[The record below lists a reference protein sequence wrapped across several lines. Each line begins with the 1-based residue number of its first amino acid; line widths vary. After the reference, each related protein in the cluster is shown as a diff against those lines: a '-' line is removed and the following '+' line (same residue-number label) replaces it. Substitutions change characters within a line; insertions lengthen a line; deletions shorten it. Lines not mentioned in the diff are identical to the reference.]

1 MSAATKPRHTPTSWH
16 PSVQQQLYGDLDP
29 EAVLRQCGRT
39 FYAASRVLPR
49 QVRRDLSVLY
59 AFCRVVDD
67 CADTADADRSQ
78 ADTMLSVIEADLD
91 GHSQRS
97 PVVELFKQLAEVHQV
112 PLDHARELIT
122 GVRSDMGHVRF
133 ETSSQLIQY
142 AYRVAST
149 VGLMMCRVL
158 GVHADGDAFAIDLG
172 IGMQLTNIA
181 RDVAEDAR
189 NDRIYLPAEW
199 IDHDALLDDIRQ
211 HAHSPSGQA
220 RIAHAVEQV
229 LRLADEYYDSAELGM
244 HYLPPRVRG
253 GIRSAAW
260 NYRAI
265 GSVIRRDPRAALGRR
280 ASTRSA
286 GKLMRTG
293 AALWAS
299 VLESLPLGPAHQH
312 DRELHSPL
320 LPLGVVPSHLHAAQG
335 KQS

>member
-1 MSAATKPRHTPTSWH
+1 MSAATPAQHPSTSWH
-16 PSVQQQLYGDLDP
+16 PSVEEQLFGDLDP

-49 QVRRDLSVLY
+49 QVREDLSVLY

-67 CADTADADRSQ
+67 CADTADTDRAQ
-78 ADTMLSVIEADLD
+78 ADALLNEIEAGLD
-91 GHSQRS
+91 GRSRRS
-97 PVVELFKQLAEVHQV
+97 PVVESFRRLAVNHAV
-112 PLDHARELIT
+112 PLDHARELIA

-133 ETSSQLIQY
+133 STSSQLIQY

-158 GVHADGDAFAIDLG
+158 DVHPDGDAFAIDLG

-199 IDHDALLDDIRQ
+199 VDHDVLLSAIRDGKR
-211 HAHSPSGQA
+211 ASAGELSVA
-220 RIAHAVEQV
+220 DAIER
-229 LRLADEYYDSAELGM
+229 LLTLADNYYESAELGM

-265 GSVIRRDPRAALGRR
+265 GSIIRRKPQAALARR

-299 VLESLPLGPAHQH
+299 VLESLPLGPADRH
-312 DRELHSPL
+312 DRELHTPL
-320 LPLGVVPSHLHAAQG
+320 LPLGVVPGRLQATQG
-335 KQS
+335 RQR